1 MSARVTTTM
10 GVQAALV
17 AVAAVWRHLQ
27 GASVWTDGAP
37 LAETHAIAIPVVL
50 SFGAL
55 VGVAAVAATRV
66 MVRGTSWGRG
76 MHTGLREAVLD
87 LDGDASSV
95 TAIALSTAVGE
106 ELLFRGAA
114 LPTIASYVGAPAALL
129 FSSLAFG
136 LVHVPGSRA
145 LVPWTL
151 TACAMGLIFGLLYLA
166 TGEVL
171 APIAAHA
178 VINHENLH
186 FLLANDLTVTA
197 PSPRRGDRRG
207 EVVGAPSAR
216 HHGAGV

>member
-1 MSARVTTTM
+1 M

-17 AVAAVWRHLQ
+17 AVAVVWRHLQ
-27 GASVWTDGAP
+27 NASAWTDGSP
-37 LAETHAIAIPVVL
+37 LAETHVIAIPVAL

-55 VGVAAVAATRV
+55 AGVAAVAATRAL
-66 MVRGTSWGRG
+66 VRTTAWGRR
-76 MHTGLREAVLD
+76 MHTGLRDAVLD

-114 LPTIASYVGAPAALL
+114 LPTLTAYVGAPAALVL
-129 FSSLAFG
+129 SSLAFG

-145 LVPWTL
+145 LIPWTL
-151 TACAMGLIFGLLYLA
+151 TACAMGMIFGLLYLA

-186 FLLANDLTVTA
+186 FLLANDLTVVGS
-197 PSPRRGDRRG
+197 SPRRDGRRG
-207 EVVGAPSAR
+207 EAIEAPSAR